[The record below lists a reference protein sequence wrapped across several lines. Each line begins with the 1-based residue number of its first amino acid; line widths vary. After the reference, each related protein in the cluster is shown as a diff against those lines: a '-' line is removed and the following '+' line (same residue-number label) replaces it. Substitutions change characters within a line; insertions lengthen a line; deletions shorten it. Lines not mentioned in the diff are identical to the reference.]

1 MTMTLADR
9 EGHIWFDG
17 EIVPWKEA
25 RVHVLTH
32 TLHYGLG
39 VFEGVQGISYGE
51 RPGYFQASRPY

>member
-25 RVHVLTH
+25 RVHVLTIRFI
-32 TLHYGLG
+32 TVSESLR
-39 VFEGVQGISYGE
+39 ESGISYRE
-51 RPGYFQASRPY
+51 RPGYIQASRPY